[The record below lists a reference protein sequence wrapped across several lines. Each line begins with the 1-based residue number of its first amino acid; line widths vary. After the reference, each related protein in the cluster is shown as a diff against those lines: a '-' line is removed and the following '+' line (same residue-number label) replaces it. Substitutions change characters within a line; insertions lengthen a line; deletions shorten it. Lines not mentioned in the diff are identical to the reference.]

1 MTFQIID
8 DVCFI
13 AGPIRDAVYLRE
25 LKPSRIHKNYSRLQI
40 TNWNRDLMKD

>member
-13 AGPIRDAVYLRE
+13 AGPIRDAVYLWE
-25 LKPSRIHKNYSRLQI
+25 LKPSRIHKNYIRLQI
-40 TNWNRDLMKD
+40 TNWNRDW

>member
-25 LKPSRIHKNYSRLQI
+25 LNYIRLQI
-40 TNWNRDLMKD
+40 TNWNRDW